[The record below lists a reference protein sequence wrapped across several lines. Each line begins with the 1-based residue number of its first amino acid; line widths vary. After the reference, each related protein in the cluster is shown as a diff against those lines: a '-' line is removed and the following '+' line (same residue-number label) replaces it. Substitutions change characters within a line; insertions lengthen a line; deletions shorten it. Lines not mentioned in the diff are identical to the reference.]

1 MDPTARRMTWRRV
14 RLLLPVAAVF
24 VVIAV
29 GWLVAPDVHGQ
40 GSGIPFAQPSAQH
53 WLGTDSRSEDVLAKL
68 AQGGWVLA
76 LVAALIAVV
85 VTGLASML
93 GALVA
98 LRPRLAW
105 PLAWLADAMLL
116 VPPVL
121 LILLVLVSWPSGGVW
136 ALVALAVVGGTP
148 YTTRVMSAA
157 ASPIAASG
165 YVQVADASG
174 ERLPYLIFGQVL
186 PNMGQTVAT
195 QLGLRYVEAIYV
207 VSTAAFLQLI
217 PSVGSANWAM
227 MVREN
232 AAGLL
237 LNPAAVVA
245 PAAAIAVLAVVVN
258 VTALGSSSPLGDR
271 S

>member
-1 MDPTARRMTWRRV
+1 MTWQRARV
-14 RLLLPVAAVF
+14 LIPVAMVIG
-24 VVIAV
+24 VIAV
-29 GWLVAPDVHGQ
+29 GWMVAPDVHGK
-40 GSGIPFAQPSAQH
+40 GTGIPFAPPSALH

-68 AQGGWVLA
+68 GRGGWVLA
-76 LVAALIAVV
+76 LVSAVIAAAV
-85 VTGLASML
+85 TSLASVF

-105 PLAWLADAMLL
+105 PLAWIADAMLL

-165 YVQVADASG
+165 YVQVADAAG
-174 ERLPYLIFGQVL
+174 ERLSYLIFGQVL
-186 PNMGQTVAT
+186 PNMGQTVTT
-195 QLGLRYVEAIYV
+195 QLGLRYVEAIYI

-217 PSVGSANWAM
+217 PSVGSANWAV

-245 PAAAIAVLAVVVN
+245 PAAAIAALAVAVN
-258 VTALGSSSPLGDR
+258 VAALGSHSQPGMVHES
-271 S
+271 